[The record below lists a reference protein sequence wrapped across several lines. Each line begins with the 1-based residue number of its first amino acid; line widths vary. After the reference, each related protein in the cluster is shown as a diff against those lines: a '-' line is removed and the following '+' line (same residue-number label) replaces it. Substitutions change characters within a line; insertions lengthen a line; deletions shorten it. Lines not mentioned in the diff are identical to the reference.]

1 MNIRSALMD
10 RIRRFATH
18 RGSPRV
24 VEKRTYVFILV
35 PFDFR
40 GNGHARKPNV
50 AQDLIGNGSRGGA
63 VWTDTLSTLTDPD
76 STDVSSAA
84 KTTVERDLNGEP
96 ELSYNLMWTWFLPNR
111 LWPPK
116 KSTSNLEN
124 FFRRGVK
131 GFNANKTRRN
141 N

>member
-10 RIRRFATH
+10 RFRRFATH

-40 GNGHARKPNV
+40 GNGHAKKAEV
-50 AQDLIGNGSRGGA
+50 AQDLIGNGSRGDGGR
-63 VWTDTLSTLTDPD
+63 TEPFSSLTAADGIVI
-76 STDVSSAA
+76 SGAA
-84 KTTVERDLNGEP
+84 KTFPEPDLNDEP
-96 ELSYNLMWTWFLPNR
+96 ELNYDLIWTWFLPNP

-116 KSTSNLEN
+116 QLE
-124 FFRRGVK
+124 
-131 GFNANKTRRN
+131 
-141 N
+141 